1 MLALLIRRVG
11 YKQEEENGAEFMEI
25 RRLLVLGVS
34 LENALGVCRTLEP
47 SSDSAELPFAVAHR
61 QQLRRDAE
69 RNLVRVIAPEIEAD
83 GAQEPRSLLGR
94 DSVRNELAA

>member
-1 MLALLIRRVG
+1 VKRLDSEDVAMLALLIRRVG

-47 SSDSAELPFAVAHR
+47 SFNPLIALKALSYFGPESRVPIDVQAFLQSVAAR
-61 QQLRRDAE
+61 
-69 RNLVRVIAPEIEAD
+69 VRAISTVPD
-83 GAQEPRSLLGR
+83 
-94 DSVRNELAA
+94 